1 MGEHPNFLLREN
13 RDQLYH
19 RWKKYTYSVI
29 MSNNNAN
36 AIAKFLKN
44 KESAISRNQG
54 IQFK

>member
-1 MGEHPNFLLREN
+1 MGEHPNFLLREK